1 MLINLIFDHMMSS
14 VTAQR
19 THPPYSLIL
28 IIPFF
33 NIGGARSF
41 INEGMMTEVWQY
53 NKRFRVGLRC

>member
-14 VTAQR
+14 VTAQL

-28 IIPFF
+28 IIPFS

-41 INEGMMTEVWQY
+41 INEGMMTEV
-53 NKRFRVGLRC
+53 